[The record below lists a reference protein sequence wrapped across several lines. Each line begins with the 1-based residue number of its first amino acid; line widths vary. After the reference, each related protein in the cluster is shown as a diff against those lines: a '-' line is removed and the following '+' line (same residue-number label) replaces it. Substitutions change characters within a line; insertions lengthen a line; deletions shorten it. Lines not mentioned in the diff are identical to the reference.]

1 MAEKPPFTL
10 DDIRKMDMESLDKFI
25 AETEEQYSAA
35 AEALTQAEDMFRPIN
50 ELRYTAETR
59 YRELSAEA
67 YKAAIIHREDG
78 GISE

>member
-25 AETEEQYSAA
+25 AETEDHYREAA
-35 AEALTQAEDMFRPIN
+35 DALTQAEDMFRPIN

-67 YKAAIIHREDG
+67 YKAAIPREDG

>member
-67 YKAAIIHREDG
+67 YKAKIHREDG